1 VGVRDA
7 LLILAVVALTGC
19 GGSAPAARIL
29 PGSFSVV
36 SRGPGGGTMWE
47 GTIPHPGVHDAL
59 RPAVVYLPPHVSR
72 SRRYDV
78 VYLLHGFRGSPL
90 GYVNG
95 LRFAS
100 IADREIASGRVP
112 PFIAVIPA
120 AGPTVRYD
128 GEWVGRWERLVVRDD
143 LPWVDAH
150 LPVRRGP
157 AHRAIGGDSAGGYGA
172 VDIGL
177 RHPGLFGVLESW
189 SGYFT
194 PIADGPLTDAPPA
207 LLRAHDPE
215 LLAEREAPALR
226 RLGTRFYLSCGTH
239 DRAALRA
246 TRRFARELAR
256 LGIRHGVV
264 VRDGDHGGRFWRA
277 QLPAALA
284 YALRR

>member
-1 VGVRDA
+1 VGTRCA
-7 LLILAVVALTGC
+7 LLICLAVPLAGC
-19 GGSAPAARIL
+19 GGGGSETAIL
-29 PGSFSVV
+29 PPSFGVV

-47 GTIPHPGVHDAL
+47 GTIPHPDVRDAL

-72 SRRYDV
+72 GRRYDV

-90 GYVNG
+90 GYVHG
-95 LRFAS
+95 LRFAE
-100 IADREIASGRVP
+100 IADREIAAGRVP

-128 GEWVGRWERLVVRDD
+128 GEWAGRWERLVVRDD
-143 LPWVDAH
+143 VPWVDAH
-150 LPVRRGP
+150 LPVHAGRT
-157 AHRAIGGDSAGGYGA
+157 HHAIAGDSAGGYGA

-194 PIADGPLTDAPPA
+194 PIADGPLVDASPA
-207 LLRAHDPE
+207 QLRAHDPT
-215 LLAEREAPALR
+215 LLARSEPSTLR

-239 DRAALRA
+239 DRAALRD
-246 TRRFARELAR
+246 TRRFARELSR
-256 LGIRHGVV
+256 LGIPYRLL

-284 YALRR
+284 YAMH